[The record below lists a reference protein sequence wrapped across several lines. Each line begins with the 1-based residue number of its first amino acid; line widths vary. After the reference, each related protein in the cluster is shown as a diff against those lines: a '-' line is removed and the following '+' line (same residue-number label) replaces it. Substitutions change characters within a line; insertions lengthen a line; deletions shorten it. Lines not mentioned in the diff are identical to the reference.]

1 MVTLGYYV
9 QKGVISKTVRNREN
23 NINNFREVLRYMFL
37 FEPQRSFRNY
47 IYHCNGEK
55 IYEVIEVI
63 MNSYSVFGFVSESN
77 EINTVAFN

>member
-47 IYHCNGEK
+47 NYHCNGEK
-55 IYEVIEVI
+55 I
-63 MNSYSVFGFVSESN
+63 
-77 EINTVAFN
+77 